1 MIARSSGPPHGVT
14 PRPVAACGVP
24 CPAGLGRAGEPC
36 AERAGH
42 VEAEQSPHGVP
53 PAKTRPGAFWRDVAP
68 VEVREAA
75 SAHLTAPEA
84 PIDPRV
90 AIQRTIAEWSAA
102 EVQLLA
108 DLVAMGSPLE
118 VLAGRRAHV
127 LAEGAHDKT
136 YNAPNL
142 RPATTRLEWA
152 RSSACGTWR
161 ALDEARGGKLF
172 GPPGSVHASI
182 AQVAGEDSAK

>member
-1 MIARSSGPPHGVT
+1 MGT
-14 PRPVAACGVP
+14 
-24 CPAGLGRAGEPC
+24 
-36 AERAGH
+36 
-42 VEAEQSPHGVP
+42 EQ
-53 PAKTRPGAFWRDVAP
+53 
-68 VEVREAA
+68 
-75 SAHLTAPEA
+75 
-84 PIDPRV
+84 DPRV
-90 AIQRTIAEWSAA
+90 AIQRTIAEWSPA
-102 EVQLLA
+102 ELRLLA

-127 LAEGAHDKT
+127 LVEGSHPQL
-136 YNAPNL
+136 YNAPNT

-182 AQVAGEDSAK
+182 AQVAGEGPAK